1 MKKNRKNSRAYAKI
15 FEEWNKNIT
24 PLTLNGGDFTYIPE
38 PGEEFRQCYLA
49 DTKKNRQQRFYKA
62 RHGLPKNWWVSD
74 QGTIIQVIGN
84 KKDGYRVA
92 LYYGQGGS
100 RLQVRIKKDAYPRE
114 AIVGLVFVDKLP
126 WIDEKVAECIE
137 KKGLKAFRKNRNGTG
152 VEVHHC
158 SNYVLFNTR
167 AEAMRNL
174 KVNCNPKN
182 IRFLLSKMHAILAH
196 MQPCMK
202 RLYSGTETLEDIHT
216 LGEEISR
223 AGVGDR
229 TITFLPGES
238 GRQGDVVTF
247 PAPANGNVKFEN
259 NNSMSLQ
266 QFAEVLHVYAIAT
279 GNIHLTEQGKKLLKK

>member
-1 MKKNRKNSRAYAKI
+1 
-15 FEEWNKNIT
+15 
-24 PLTLNGGDFTYIPE
+24 
-38 PGEEFRQCYLA
+38 
-49 DTKKNRQQRFYKA
+49 
-62 RHGLPKNWWVSD
+62 
-74 QGTIIQVIGN
+74 
-84 KKDGYRVA
+84 
-92 LYYGQGGS
+92 
-100 RLQVRIKKDAYPRE
+100 
-114 AIVGLVFVDKLP
+114 
-126 WIDEKVAECIE
+126 
-137 KKGLKAFRKNRNGTG
+137 
-152 VEVHHC
+152 
-158 SNYVLFNTR
+158 
-167 AEAMRNL
+167 
-174 KVNCNPKN
+174 
-182 IRFLLSKMHAILAH
+182 MHAILAH

-229 TITFLPGES
+229 TTTFLPGES

>member
-1 MKKNRKNSRAYAKI
+1 MNDNEYQKYVKVFETWNENR
-15 FEEWNKNIT
+15 T
-24 PLTLNGGDFTYIPE
+24 PLTLRWKDEEYTYYPDSS
-38 PGEEFRQCYLA
+38 EEFRPCYLE
-49 DTKKNRQQRFYKA
+49 TIPENEQVRFFKA
-62 RHGLPKNWWVSD
+62 RNEMPKNWWVSD
-74 QGTIIQVIGN
+74 QGTIIRIIGN
-84 KKDGYRVA
+84 KKNGYRAA
-92 LYYGQGGS
+92 LYYGQSGS
-100 RLQVRIKKDAYPRE
+100 RLQVRIKEDAYPRE
-114 AIVGLVFVDKLP
+114 AIVGLVFADKLP
-126 WIDEKVAECIE
+126 YIDGKTAECIE
-137 KKGLKAFRKNRNGTG
+137 EKGLKAFRRNQNGTG

-158 SNYVLFNTR
+158 SSYVPFNTR

-182 IRFLLSKMHAILAH
+182 IRFLLAKMHDILAH
-196 MQPCMK
+196 MQPRMK

-223 AGVGDR
+223 ASVGDR
-229 TITFLPGES
+229 TTTFLPGES

-247 PAPANGNVKFEN
+247 PAPANVNVKFEN

>member
-1 MKKNRKNSRAYAKI
+1 MKKDRKNSGAYAKI
-15 FEEWNKNIT
+15 FEEWNKNRT
-24 PLTLNGGDFTYIPE
+24 PLTLNGEDFTYIPE
-38 PGEEFRQCYLA
+38 SGEEFRQCYLA
-49 DTKKNRQQRFYKA
+49 DTKNNTQQRFYKA

-74 QGTIIQVIGN
+74 QGTIVRVMGS
-84 KKDGYRVA
+84 KKAGYRVA
-92 LYYGQGGS
+92 LYYGQSGP

-114 AIVGLVFVDKLP
+114 AIVGLVFADKLP
-126 WIDEKVAECIE
+126 YIDGKTAECIE
-137 KKGLKAFRKNRNGTG
+137 EKGLKAFRRNRNGTG

-158 SNYVLFNTR
+158 SSYVPFNTR

-182 IRFLLSKMHAILAH
+182 IRFLLSKMHDILAH

-202 RLYSGTETLEDIHT
+202 RLYSGTETIEDIHT

-229 TITFLPGES
+229 TTSFLPGES
-238 GRQGDVVTF
+238 GRQGDVVTT
-247 PAPANGNVKFEN
+247 PVNDNVKFEN